1 MSNYTD
7 KPLLSIKEVIYII
20 GVASAV
26 LFYYNRQEA
35 NTGRLESKLDK
46 LTYIYDID
54 KKNNENRFIN
64 IEGEL
69 AELKESFKPL
79 VATKPKEPKIPTYKK
94 N

>member
-26 LFYYNRQEA
+26 LFYYSRQEA
-35 NTGRLESKLDK
+35 NTTRLESKLDK
-46 LTYIYDID
+46 LAYIYDLD

-64 IEGEL
+64 IEGQI
-69 AELKESFKPL
+69 ADLKQAFKPL
-79 VATKPKEPKIPTYKK
+79 VATKPEEPKIETFRR